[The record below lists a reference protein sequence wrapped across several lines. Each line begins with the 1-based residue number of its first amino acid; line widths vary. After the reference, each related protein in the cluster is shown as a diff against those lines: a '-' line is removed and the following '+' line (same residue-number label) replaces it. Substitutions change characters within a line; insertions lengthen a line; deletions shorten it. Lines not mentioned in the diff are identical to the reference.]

1 MKKIDKI
8 MSLASSEE
16 ANKPV
21 SMSPQELEKY
31 VLRKFIITNAQ
42 NLALFN
48 FA

>member
-1 MKKIDKI
+1 

-31 VLRKFIITNAQ
+31 VLRKLLLLTLKI
-42 NLALFN
+42 
-48 FA
+48 